1 MLGFGVTPYDPC
13 QLLGLSGKM
22 LQKCYNVWQ
31 MLQNFCQTLAPVWS
45 ESDNVGFWILIMN
58 PGLMYQLLCLWG
70 VTKCGG
76 FAAKLLPN
84 ISFDGIPDLGVCS

>member
-1 MLGFGVTPYDPC
+1 M
-13 QLLGLSGKM
+13 SGK
-22 LQKCYNVWQ
+22 

-45 ESDNVGFWILIMN
+45 EPDNDGFWILIMN